1 MELCFNVEGEF
12 ITQTARDWFY
22 KERRPFEK
30 VQELLLS
37 CMCGTNIAKETLKE
51 YAEDIIKFKRK
62 FIGNT
67 ADDTFCLV
75 DEIEAN
81 NLSKYYE
88 TLKKY
93 GKLPFE
99 ICKYGFIN
107 PEGKY
112 IPVEWCKHG
121 KWANDYLKKNY
132 STKEWIHFI
141 NNAKGEINNR
151 VCCSSTD
158 VLVNQLNW
166 ILIENPQQGEGIV
179 QMGKRITKAQRETLY
194 DYYIFYNR
202 EKEANDLYKEE

>member
-75 DEIEAN
+75 DEVEAN

-99 ICKYGFIN
+99 ICEYGFIN

-112 IPVEWCKHG
+112 IPIEWCNHNE
-121 KWANDYLKKNY
+121 WADKYIKDSYNNN
-132 STKEWIHFI
+132 TKDWFLFL
-141 NNAKGEINNR
+141 NKFDCNATDALVKG
-151 VCCSSTD
+151 
-158 VLVNQLNW
+158 LNW
-166 ILIENPQQGEGIV
+166 ILIDNPQQGKGII
-179 QMGKRITKAQRETLY
+179 QMGNRITKAQRETLY

-202 EKEANDLYKEE
+202 EKEANNLYKEE